1 MTIDEAIMKY
11 GKLHLPDFNFD
22 DQRMQKIYYTVLEY
36 MKLTLAAE
44 RNQAK
49 GVFLIGNMG
58 VGKSVCMRVMG
69 SLFKDTHRYF
79 QFAKTRDIAKELE
92 WRNPSDILY
101 DFGYELKRDLYLDD
115 IGLAQS
121 VRNDYGNKVNIIA
134 ELLMERYD
142 LFVREGFKTH
152 LSSNRML
159 NVDRRKHP
167 DYPPTVLDLYGDVVL
182 DRIKEMNTVIVWKGE
197 SLRTLT
203 EIRN

>member
-1 MTIDEAIMKY
+1 MTIEEAIMKF

-22 DQRMQKIYYTVLEY
+22 EPGMQKIYYTVLGH
-36 MKLTLAAE
+36 MNLALNEKAK
-44 RNQAK
+44 NAK
-49 GVFLIGNMG
+49 GIFLIGNMG

-69 SLFKDTHRYF
+69 SLYKDTHRYF

-152 LSSNRML
+152 MSSNRML
-159 NVDRRKHP
+159 NVDRSKYP

-182 DRIKEMNTVIVWKGE
+182 DRIKEMNTIIVWKGT

-203 EIRN
+203 EIRS